1 MDKSRVDPHHGF
13 LHNEAMQDSKRKSL
27 LKAVSWQLLG
37 LVSSLL
43 ISWFFM
49 GSLVQAGAM
58 TFVMTSTA
66 FVMYFLHERFW
77 AQLKI

>member
-1 MDKSRVDPHHGF
+1 MDKSRVDPVF
-13 LHNEAMQDSKRKSL
+13 CFPHNGAMQDSKRKSL

-43 ISWFFM
+43 ISWFFT
-49 GSLVQAGAM
+49 GSLMQAGAM
-58 TFVMTSTA
+58 TIVMTTTA